1 MSPHA
6 VLSLLYAALVGSYA
20 GMVFLSAVL
29 TDAGFDDATVAALLL
44 AQSVAATLAAPL
56 WPALADRSGQHAR
69 LLRLLLAASAALCA
83 VQLAV
88 TGTAAWLLVLAA
100 FGFTRGGVGP
110 LLDAATLDALGDRRD
125 AYGRVRAW
133 GSASYLVAVTATGA
147 LQELHPRGAVA
158 VALLGLAV
166 AWAVTTASPL
176 RDQPPLAPTPLTQ
189 ALWLPGFGG
198 LLAVSVLHGV
208 TITAYDGLLPVLTA
222 SRGLPT
228 SVAGYALATGVAAE
242 IAVMIAAPWWLRR
255 FGPTSLVLLGLA
267 SGVPRWWWTG
277 ADLGPAALIGLQLLH
292 GLGFGAWWSGGV
304 ALFAAR
310 APPGRAATAQGL
322 LLLGTFGLG
331 RMASM
336 ALAAVALRYVSP
348 GDLFRG
354 LAAVSVA
361 ATTAGWWA
369 TRPSR

>member
-29 TDAGFDDATVAALLL
+29 SEAGFDDATVAALLL

-56 WPALADRSGQHAR
+56 WPALADRSGRHGSI
-69 LLRLLLAASAALCA
+69 LRLLLGASAALCA
-83 VQLAV
+83 AQLIV
-88 TGTAAWLLVLAA
+88 RGTTSWLLVLVL
-100 FGFTRGGVGP
+100 FGFARGGVGP
-110 LLDAATLDALGDRRD
+110 LLDAATLDQLGDRRD

-133 GSASYLVAVTATGA
+133 GSASFLIAVTATGA
-147 LQELHPRGAVA
+147 LQDLDPRGAVW
-158 VALLGLAV
+158 VALVGLAA
-166 AWAVTTASPL
+166 AWAVASGAPL
-176 RDQPPLAPTPLTQ
+176 RDQPPIAPIPLQ
-189 ALWLPGFGG
+189 RALWLPGFGG
-198 LLAVSVLHGV
+198 LLTVAVLHGV
-208 TITAYDGLLPVLTA
+208 TITAYDGLLPLLTA
-222 SRGLPT
+222 SRGLPS

-255 FGPTSLVLLGLA
+255 FGPNAMVLAGLA
-267 SGVPRWWWTG
+267 SGIPRWWWTG
-277 ADLGPAALIGLQLLH
+277 ADLGPTSLIALQALH

-310 APPGRAATAQGL
+310 APAGRAATAQGL

-336 ALAAVALRYVSP
+336 ALAAAALQLVTP
-348 GDLFRG
+348 DELFRG
-354 LAAVSVA
+354 LTAVSVV
-361 ATTAGWWA
+361 ATAAGWWVV
-369 TRPSR
+369 RPR